1 MSQLFNI
8 LSVRFKWLE
17 HRGLRCVLSKHE
29 GCRGVFHRSKGR
41 KFQRTLLS
49 STLMP
54 TSRSGSLKR
63 RGAPSRFTLMV
74 TRVSGVTGEE
84 DAMVFVIDVCSEMR
98 RECASVSRCKADG
111 WMISDDDGVGGG
123 DVRAARATADWRFK
137 SRRLTK
143 AAFQAIQVLELSLL
157 FSARM
162 QASLGRSSSGSGCSG
177 QRTVGRLCWRRML
190 RLREGRRKSGWQES
204 CELK

>member
-1 MSQLFNI
+1 
-8 LSVRFKWLE
+8 
-17 HRGLRCVLSKHE
+17 
-29 GCRGVFHRSKGR
+29 
-41 KFQRTLLS
+41 
-49 STLMP
+49 
-54 TSRSGSLKR
+54 
-63 RGAPSRFTLMV
+63 MV
-74 TRVSGVTGEE
+74 TRVSGVTCEE

-137 SRRLTK
+137 SRRLTN

-177 QRTVGRLCWRRML
+177 QRTADGGKAVLSEAVAFAGRKKEVGLA
-190 RLREGRRKSGWQES
+190 G
-204 CELK
+204 ELK